1 MPKMT
6 KQKEA
11 LQGQCS
17 FVQIRMGDRYDELIC
32 SCSFASL
39 LVGKAYI
46 PLLKQRTAATRE
58 RRPYEKFR
66 IPVDELDHRR
76 VHKFSKTLLRG
87 LGQDTAIVPVVD
99 FFELCRETFRQL
111 ALVATDIHR

>member
-1 MPKMT
+1 MT

-11 LQGQCS
+11 LQGQRGL
-17 FVQIRMGDRYDELIC
+17 VQIRMCDRYDELIC
-32 SCSFASL
+32 SGSLASL
-39 LVGKAYI
+39 LVGKDYI

-58 RRPYEKFR
+58 RRPHEKFR

-76 VHKFSKTLLRG
+76 VHELSKTLLRR

-99 FFELCRETFRQL
+99 FFELRGETFRQL
-111 ALVATDIHR
+111 ALVA